1 MSSLL
6 SDDHVPRHSGPDP
19 SLSQA
24 SGRAGQGAEVL
35 LEIRNLAVRFGGIAA
50 LQDVSFSVRRGDI
63 VGLIGPN
70 GAGKTTLFN
79 CISRLYQPISGE
91 IIFDGKS
98 LAGTSRHKVAAHG
111 IGRTFQNVALFDRMT
126 VLENIMVGGH
136 VRARSSFLGN
146 ALNLPWVRAEDRKLQ
161 TRARELARFMRVE
174 TYLERLAG
182 DLPFPIRKRIELAR
196 ALLMRPKLV
205 LLDEPASGLNHE
217 EVESLKAQI
226 QQVRDAEHV
235 TILLVEHHMNLVMS
249 ISDKVVAIDFGRK
262 IADGSPDEV
271 RREPRVIQAYLGV
284 GAS

>member
-1 MSSLL
+1 MSSRL
-6 SDDHVPRHSGPDP
+6 SDDHVPWQSSTNPP
-19 SLSQA
+19 
-24 SGRAGQGAEVL
+24 SGRTEQDLQIL

-79 CISRLYQPISGE
+79 CLSRLYEPTSGE
-91 IIFDGKS
+91 IIFDGRP
-98 LAGTSRHKVAAHG
+98 LAGISRHRIAAHG

-126 VLENIMVGGH
+126 VLENILVGGH
-136 VRARSSFLGN
+136 VRGRSGFLGN
-146 ALNLPWVRAEDRKLQ
+146 ALNLPWVRTEDRRLQ
-161 TRARELARFMRVE
+161 DRARDLARFMRIEAV
-174 TYLERLAG
+174 LDRLAG

-226 QQVRDAEHV
+226 QQIRETEQV

-271 RREPRVIQAYLGV
+271 RREPRVIQAYLGM
-284 GAS
+284 GAT